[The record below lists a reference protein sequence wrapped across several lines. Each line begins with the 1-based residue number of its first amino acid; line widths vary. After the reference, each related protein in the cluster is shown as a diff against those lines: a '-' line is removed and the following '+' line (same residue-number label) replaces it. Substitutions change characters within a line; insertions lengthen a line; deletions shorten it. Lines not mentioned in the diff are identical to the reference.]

1 VPGRSSRYC
10 GGSLGRNIR
19 SDDSRIVT
27 IITPAY
33 SCPAGITTQKCSY
46 LTDIF
51 NAGLPV
57 PANALNAAVIICEQL
72 NDGHGISVGEQAA
85 LFQSSHPGLTIGQAT
100 TYIEIT
106 QGDMCPQ
113 QPLDGNGIRG

>member
-1 VPGRSSRYC
+1 M
-10 GGSLGRNIR
+10 R

-51 NAGLPV
+51 NAGL
-57 PANALNAAVIICEQL
+57 LR
-72 NDGHGISVGEQAA
+72 GRAA
-85 LFQSSHPGLTIGQAT
+85 LTVSV
-100 TYIEIT
+100 
-106 QGDMCPQ
+106 
-113 QPLDGNGIRG
+113 R